1 MAVRRTWATLP
12 LLQGPGSFDAA
23 KQSLVASFDGGV
35 RFLGHREQG
44 EYVLDLSLTGLEIE
58 VNGTKGTGTLVV
70 DVSAKDRETKKVS
83 TFNNLGIAS
92 LALPVGGLKAEDGM
106 VKLTGVP
113 ATLTADGVKAFGG
126 MYRAGEQLDA
136 LTITVSLD
144 KDAKLPG
151 GTAGSTGGSTTGG
164 TTTGGS
170 STTGGTVGG
179 SVGGGSLAT
188 TGSEVPTTVLLAA
201 STGIAAAGA
210 AVVFAVRR
218 REGAES

>member
-1 MAVRRTWATLP
+1 MAVPRTWATLP

-136 LTITVSLD
+136 LTVTVSLD
-144 KDAKLPG
+144 KDAELPG

-164 TTTGGS
+164 STGGS
-170 STTGGTVGG
+170 TTGRTVGG
-179 SVGGGSLAT
+179 SVGGSLAT